1 MEGRRSGVASG
12 AWCSMSWKA
21 FDRHATSYEQWYSTP
36 RGRRAERAE
45 RALLGWLLSSFPDAR
60 SVLEIGCGTGHFA
73 GWLARRGR
81 RVIGLERSPAMLSE
95 MRARQP
101 LSAPMLGD
109 AHQLPFR
116 DGAVDLALFVTTLEF
131 LWDPQT
137 ALAEACRVA
146 RSGVVVL
153 ALNRW
158 SLGGL
163 SRRWGPQS
171 RQPLLSRAQEFSLGA
186 LQTLLGQAARHRLR
200 DVRWSSG
207 LFPGPL
213 WPLRARVALG
223 DVIGVATLLDPGL
236 GPSRG

>member
-1 MEGRRSGVASG
+1 MP
-12 AWCSMSWKA
+12 WNA
-21 FDRHATSYEQWYSTP
+21 FDQQAPSYEQWYSTP
-36 RGRRAERAE
+36 RGQRADRAE

-73 GWLARRGR
+73 GWLAVWGS
-81 RVIGLERSPAMLSE
+81 RVIGLERSPAMLAE
-95 MRARQP
+95 MRGRHP
-101 LSAPMLGD
+101 LAAPVLGD

-116 DGAVDLALFVTTLEF
+116 DGAVDLALFVTALEF
-131 LWDPQT
+131 LEGSPA

-146 RSGVVVL
+146 RSGVIVL

-171 RQPLLSRAQEFSLGA
+171 RQPLLSRARDLSLGG
-186 LQTLLGQAARHRLR
+186 LRTLLGQAARHRLR

-213 WPLRARVALG
+213 WPLRARLPVG
-223 DVIGVATLLDPGL
+223 DVIGVAARLS
-236 GPSRG
+236 PSARSS